1 MFGNAGWRTIILL
14 RNNITRIMKDHDSNP
29 FNGIAKLLIS
39 LGLVMLIARL
49 DLLRL
54 GSPSDYFTWE
64 MLLIFFGI
72 FNLISLDL
80 VFSVLLF
87 AAGIWFLMPDM
98 TLQLTP
104 FYKSIYWP
112 SVLVLVGI
120 AFILRPI
127 TKRLKF

>member
-1 MFGNAGWRTIILL
+1 
-14 RNNITRIMKDHDSNP
+14 MKEHNSNP

-49 DLLRL
+49 DLFRL
-54 GSPSDYFTWE
+54 GEPSDYFAWE
-64 MLLIFFGI
+64 MLLIFFSI
-72 FNLISLDL
+72 FNLLNLDL

-87 AAGIWFLMPDM
+87 AAGFWFLMPEM

-112 SVLVLVGI
+112 SVLVVLGI
-120 AFILRPI
+120 AFMLRPL
-127 TKRLKF
+127 TKRLKQ

>member
-1 MFGNAGWRTIILL
+1 MYREECLEKIFLFC
-14 RNNITRIMKDHDSNP
+14 NNTYHVMKDHNSNP

-49 DLLRL
+49 DLLKL

-72 FNLISLDL
+72 FNLINLDL

-87 AAGIWFLMPDM
+87 AAGIWFLMPEM

-112 SVLVLVGI
+112 SVLVLVGL
-120 AFILRPI
+120 AFMLRPI
-127 TKRLKF
+127 TKKLKY